1 MRVSLAVI
9 TGIEGKR
16 DIKVKVEESRDIW
29 CKAPKSKTH
38 LKCDILEQ
46 LWDNWLMEK
55 KVDIACGYKE
65 KNFWYCL
72 ARVLG
77 SVIEPDK
84 TTVVVLW
91 CGGL

>member
-1 MRVSLAVI
+1 
-9 TGIEGKR
+9 
-16 DIKVKVEESRDIW
+16 
-29 CKAPKSKTH
+29 
-38 LKCDILEQ
+38 
-46 LWDNWLMEK
+46 MEK

-65 KNFWYCL
+65 KNFWYYL